1 MGAIR
6 RVGMGGTPGTLLG
19 SILPTVWTA
28 GSVAAAQAELLAS
41 AQAVDIGIQKCATYP
56 ATKKTEWNA
65 WLAATT
71 VFCKLVPVYIATS
84 DNEVSVFFA
93 SSFADQLQQHQA
105 ELTAYQQ
112 SLQNPA
118 YKGCDFPPVPPTPGS
133 TIMSALEWT
142 VIGVGFIAAAVIVTK
157 VAREVELFRP
167 KPAGA

>member
-1 MGAIR
+1 MALT
-6 RVGMGGTPGTLLG
+6 RVGVGGTPGTLLG

-28 GSVAAAQAELLAS
+28 GSIAAAQAALLAS
-41 AQAVDIGIQKCATYP
+41 AQAVDLGIQKCGTYP

-65 WLAATT
+65 WLAAVT

-105 ELTAYQQ
+105 ELLAYQQ
-112 SLQNPA
+112 SLSNPI

-133 TIMSALEWT
+133 TLMSALEWA
-142 VIGVGFIAAAVIVTK
+142 VIGVGFIATAVIVTK
-157 VAREVELFRP
+157 IAREVELFRP
-167 KPAGA
+167 KSAQVA